1 MILRKLKNK
10 PHITLQIGLTL
21 LAFANIVRFIG
32 GRMLGPDNDRMDFFN
47 GMLMGVSI
55 AMLLLSIIYRRNWRN
70 NA

>member
-10 PHITLQIGLTL
+10 PHFTLQIALTL
-21 LAFANIVRFIG
+21 LVFANIVRFIG
-32 GRMLGPDNDRMDFFN
+32 GRVPGPENDRMDFFN

-55 AMLLLSIIYRRNWRN
+55 AMLLLSIIYRRKWRN